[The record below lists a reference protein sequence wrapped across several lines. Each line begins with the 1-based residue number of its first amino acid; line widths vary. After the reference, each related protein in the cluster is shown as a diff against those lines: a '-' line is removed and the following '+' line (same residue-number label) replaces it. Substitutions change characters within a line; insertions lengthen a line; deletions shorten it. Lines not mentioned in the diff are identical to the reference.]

1 MNEVSLNAQKRENAG
16 KKGAKAARRNGLL
29 PAIVYGGGHEP
40 IPIALD
46 YREFQAFARKHR
58 GESLLINLVIDGA
71 ESKKAL
77 LREIQRDFVRN
88 SLIHV
93 DFQQVSLT
101 DRISTTVPLVIVG
114 TATGTRPE
122 HGGLLEQSLR
132 ELAIECLAS
141 DIPEHLE
148 ADVTRLHLH
157 ESLHVGDLSFVGI
170 KIVTDKDAVV
180 ASVVGI
186 MTEKVAQ
193 TDDDKNEPDIVGRKA
208 KEDA

>member
-1 MNEVSLNAQKRENAG
+1 MNEVSLNAQKRESTG

-29 PAIVYGGGHEP
+29 PAIVYGGGQEP
-40 IPIALD
+40 IPISLD
-46 YREFQAFARKHR
+46 YREFQAFVRKHR

-77 LREIQRDFVRN
+77 LRQIQKNFVRN
-88 SLIHV
+88 NLLHV

-101 DRISTTVPLVIVG
+101 DRITTTVPLIIAG
-114 TATGTRPE
+114 TAVGTRPE

-132 ELAIECLAS
+132 ELSIECLAA

-148 ADVTRLHLH
+148 ADVSRLHLH
-157 ESLHVGDLSFVGI
+157 ESLHVGDLSFTGI
-170 KIVTDKDAVV
+170 KIVTDKEAVV

-186 MTEKVAQ
+186 MTEKAAS
-193 TDDDKNEPDIVGRKA
+193 TGDK

>member
-1 MNEVSLNAQKRENAG
+1 MNEVSLNAQKRESTG

-29 PAIVYGGGHEP
+29 PAIVYGGGQEP
-40 IPIALD
+40 IPISLD
-46 YREFQAFARKHR
+46 YREFQAFVRKHR

-77 LREIQRDFVRN
+77 LRQIQKNFVRN
-88 SLIHV
+88 NLLHV

-101 DRISTTVPLVIVG
+101 DRITTTVPLIIAG
-114 TATGTRPE
+114 TAVGTRPE
-122 HGGLLEQSLR
+122 YGGLLEQSLR

-157 ESLHVGDLSFVGI
+157 ESLHVGDLSFTGI
-170 KIVTDKDAVV
+170 RIVTDKDAVV

-186 MTEKVAQ
+186 ITDKAAK
-193 TDDDKNEPDIVGRKA
+193 TDDDKA
-208 KEDA
+208 DA